1 MCNRIVLA
9 WSGAKRSG
17 TCSGISTHA
26 AKRGHHCQTHRLSN
40 RWLHRLHTAVE
51 LLVPRLC
58 SRPRCCEL
66 PPASGAKR
74 SGTCSGISTHAAKR
88 GHHCQTHRL
97 SNRWLHRLHTAVELL
112 VPRLVVDQDVASHL
126 QLVLIKGADHRP
138 SLLSSEQ
145 LPRQPVAQPSERPA
159 APPAP
164 QRWLG
169 ASLVGLAAQQCAQQ
183 QW

>member
-1 MCNRIVLA
+1 LCNRIVLA

-51 LLVPRLC
+51 LLVPRLVVDQDVA
-58 SRPRCCEL
+58 SRLQLLEQRGQAHAV
-66 PPASGAKR
+66 ASAHMREREVTTAK
-74 SGTCSGISTHAAKR
+74 
-88 GHHCQTHRL
+88 THRL

-112 VPRLVVDQDVASHL
+112 VPRLVVDQDVASRL
-126 QLVLIKGADHRP
+126 QLVLIKGVDHRP

-169 ASLVGLAAQQCAQQ
+169 ESLVGLAAQQCAQQ

>member
-51 LLVPRLC
+51 LLVPRL
-58 SRPRCCEL
+58 
-66 PPASGAKR
+66 
-74 SGTCSGISTHAAKR
+74 
-88 GHHCQTHRL
+88 
-97 SNRWLHRLHTAVELL
+97 
-112 VPRLVVDQDVASHL
+112 VVDQDVASRL
-126 QLVLIKGADHRP
+126 QLVLIKGVDHRP

-169 ASLVGLAAQQCAQQ
+169 ASLARLAPQPGAQQ
-183 QW
+183 QRRALGTHLAPPRPRTHPYQTFSRLVSRSA